1 MNFSFVIQVKKY
13 ISISRSATV
22 ILKLPVAFSYG
33 INVIFQSKA
42 VANSRTLVAIT
53 AHVNAW
59 YPGGQIPNYKNKYF
73 AWPNH
78 EKKIQAHWFG
88 TIVQH
93 VTYNFVNAIKLNTNG

>member
-1 MNFSFVIQVKKY
+1 MLFFK
-13 ISISRSATV
+13 TE
-22 ILKLPVAFSYG
+22 
-33 INVIFQSKA
+33 A

-59 YPGGQIPNYKNKYF
+59 HPGGQIPNYKNKYF

>member
-1 MNFSFVIQVKKY
+1 MNLSFVIQVKKY

-33 INVIFQSKA
+33 INVIFQSEA

-59 YPGGQIPNYKNKYF
+59 HPGGQIPNYKNKYVLTLLG
-73 AWPNH
+73 PTM
-78 EKKIQAHWFG
+78 KKKSKHIG
-88 TIVQH
+88 LV
-93 VTYNFVNAIKLNTNG
+93 L